1 MDEEFWQRALGRLEA
16 MERSQGWLA
25 KKAGM
30 SRQRLNNYVRGY
42 RRTPDD
48 IRLRVEAHLD
58 LTLPV
63 ETIQPEKEAAAAA

>member
-25 KKAGM
+25 RKTGV
-30 SRQRLNNYVRGY
+30 SPQRLNNYVRGI

-48 IRLRVEAHLD
+48 IRTRVEAL
-58 LTLPV
+58 LSMRALLMEEELV
-63 ETIQPEKEAAAAA
+63 A